1 MLPLA
6 VRPACVTIGERCRKK
21 TKRPALASP
30 LTPLRGSMSSK
41 IHKDLLH
48 FPAASQ
54 DRQIDAMMHE
64 LMDLSPDAIF
74 FKDGDGR
81 WLWVNGAGVQLFGL
95 EGISY
100 YGLSDQELAHL
111 LGPDSCF
118 TRHHMQSCSGTDE
131 KAWQAGAPWRGE
143 ECVLVNGELTRHFD
157 VIKTP
162 LFGPDGARRGLLGIR
177 RDISEQMQAYS
188 KIHYLANY
196 DSLTGLPNRT
206 LFQEQFAQVLA
217 TAKAQEQLLAMLF
230 LDLDRFKDINEAH
243 GHGFGDTLLQSVT
256 KRIKGCIRAS
266 DMLARLGGDE
276 FALIQVNPSHVD
288 DAERLAQRL
297 IQAFSRPFNIHG
309 HEIHSTVSI
318 GITRYP
324 FDGQDVQ
331 QLLQN
336 ADIAM
341 YRAKREGRN
350 QSRIYTAD
358 MSTQTQARVA
368 LEKNLR
374 RALAKREFLLHYQPQ
389 VDLQTGQIVGMEA
402 LLRWQRPGFGIV
414 PPAEFIPVAEE
425 SGLIIPIG
433 EWVLREACTQNKLW
447 QDAGLPSLRMAVN
460 ISARQFGLNG
470 RFMTEMVDQVLK
482 ESGLM
487 PEYLEL
493 ELTESLV
500 MANPEQTA
508 HILHRLK
515 DRGISISVDD
525 FGTGYSSL
533 SYLKR
538 FPIDKLKIDRSF
550 VRDITH
556 DDADAAIVNAVISL
570 GHSLNLQVIAE
581 GVETTEQL
589 EYLRQE
595 GCDGIQGYLF
605 SRPMPAIAL
614 TQMLRKVRPFEI
626 NSSK

>member
-1 MLPLA
+1 
-6 VRPACVTIGERCRKK
+6 
-21 TKRPALASP
+21 
-30 LTPLRGSMSSK
+30 
-41 IHKDLLH
+41 
-48 FPAASQ
+48 
-54 DRQIDAMMHE
+54 
-64 LMDLSPDAIF
+64 
-74 FKDGDGR
+74 
-81 WLWVNGAGVQLFGL
+81 
-95 EGISY
+95 
-100 YGLSDQELAHL
+100 
-111 LGPDSCF
+111 
-118 TRHHMQSCSGTDE
+118 
-131 KAWQAGAPWRGE
+131 
-143 ECVLVNGELTRHFD
+143 
-157 VIKTP
+157 
-162 LFGPDGARRGLLGIR
+162 
-177 RDISEQMQAYS
+177 
-188 KIHYLANY
+188 
-196 DSLTGLPNRT
+196 
-206 LFQEQFAQVLA
+206 
-217 TAKAQEQLLAMLF
+217 
-230 LDLDRFKDINEAH
+230 
-243 GHGFGDTLLQSVT
+243 
-256 KRIKGCIRAS
+256 
-266 DMLARLGGDE
+266 
-276 FALIQVNPSHVD
+276 
-288 DAERLAQRL
+288 
-297 IQAFSRPFNIHG
+297 
-309 HEIHSTVSI
+309 
-318 GITRYP
+318 
-324 FDGQDVQ
+324 
-331 QLLQN
+331 
-336 ADIAM
+336 
-341 YRAKREGRN
+341 
-350 QSRIYTAD
+350 
-358 MSTQTQARVA
+358 
-368 LEKNLR
+368 
-374 RALAKREFLLHYQPQ
+374 
-389 VDLQTGQIVGMEA
+389 
-402 LLRWQRPGFGIV
+402 
-414 PPAEFIPVAEE
+414 VAEE